1 MSKTRASYWQRG
13 ESLDYVNETGETIE
27 AGEVVALG
35 ERVGVAAADIA
46 PGEKGV
52 IDVEGVYEVPKGDDA
67 IEAGREIYFR
77 TAAMVSRMGK
87 IATASAVGTYNS
99 TVKDQL
105 EEMEVLAIPSANGT
119 VNGTVKDCIRAGYAT
134 QDAEADAGTVFVKI
148 NA

>member
-1 MSKTRASYWQRG
+1 MCRVKASHWQRG
-13 ESLDYVNETGETIE
+13 ESLDYVNETEEMIE
-27 AGEVVALG
+27 AGEVVAFG
-35 ERVGVAAADIA
+35 ERVGVATTDIT
-46 PGEKGV
+46 PGEKGT

-67 IEAGREIYFR
+67 IEAGSEVYFR
-77 TAAMVSRMGK
+77 TAAMVSKMGK

-105 EEMEVLAIPSANGT
+105 EKMEVLAIPSANGT

-134 QDAEADAGTVFVKI
+134 QDAEAGVGTVFVKI

>member
-1 MSKTRASYWQRG
+1 MSKAKASYWQRG

-35 ERVGVAAADIA
+35 ERVGVAATDIP
-46 PGEKGV
+46 PGEKGA

-67 IEAGREIYFR
+67 IEAGSEVYFR
-77 TAAMVSRMGK
+77 MAAMVSKMGET
-87 IATASAVGTYNS
+87 ATASAVGTYDS

-105 EEMEVLAIPSANGT
+105 EKMEVLAIPSANGV

-134 QDAEADAGTVFVKI
+134 QDAEAGAETVFVKI